1 VKRKH
6 QPAALL
12 RWRFIVICVA
22 LSALAATLVGRLI
35 LLQITDGGQ
44 GAVFLREQGALRT
57 VRTAEIPVY
66 RGLIEDRN
74 GTPLAVSSPVVS
86 LWANPQQL
94 KDSPRLN
101 DLATLLSLDA
111 SALQDKLNFY
121 GDKQFM
127 YLARHQTPDF
137 ARRVLREGFAGVRG
151 EREYRRYY
159 PAGEVAAQVLGL
171 TNVDGHGIA
180 GVELAFEEWLRGVP
194 GKKRFIKDL
203 HGEAVRDFGLIE
215 EPRPG
220 KALAL
225 SLDLRLQYAQ
235 HRELQRAMR
244 ETGAAAGSAVTLDVW
259 TGEVLAVSN
268 YPVFNPNSREAL
280 DFSSARNRALTDA
293 YEPGSTIKTLT
304 LVAALESRQFHIDS
318 LVDTAP
324 GRIRVGAKVLH
335 DPRNYGEI
343 SVSKIIEK
351 SSQVG
356 VTKMAQAVGHEAI
369 LDVLYRFGLGESTG
383 TGFPGE
389 RAGRLPA
396 PAHWSE
402 IEKVTLAFGYGLT
415 ATPIQLARAYAVL
428 ANGGVRRPLTLLK
441 QDLDDLPPG
450 KQVIDADIA
459 AAVLEVLDRVTGPGG
474 TATLA
479 RVPGFSV
486 GGKTGTV
493 HKVGEG
499 GYLDDQ
505 YVALFVGIAP
515 ISAPR
520 YVTAILIDQPRGDHY
535 GGGLAAAPVYSRIT
549 EEVLRIRNAQPEQTE
564 MGALLATS
572 GGGR

>member
-1 VKRKH
+1 MTRAKQVYRL
-6 QPAALL
+6 P
-12 RWRFIVICVA
+12 RWRFAVICCA
-22 LSALAATLVGRLI
+22 LATLAATLMGRLV
-35 LLQITDGGQ
+35 LLQVTDGGQ

-94 KDSPRLN
+94 KDSPRLDN
-101 DLATLLSLDA
+101 LAARLSLDA
-111 SALQDKLNFY
+111 AALRDKLRFY

-137 ARRVLREGFAGVRG
+137 ARQVLRESFPGVRG

-159 PAGEVAAQVLGL
+159 PAGEVTAQLLGL

-180 GVELAFEEWLRGVP
+180 GVELAFEDWLQGVS

-203 HGEAVRDFGLIE
+203 HGDAVRDVGVIE

-235 HRELQRAMR
+235 HRELQRAMK
-244 ETGAAAGSAVTLDVW
+244 ETGATAGSAITLDAW

-268 YPVFNPNSREAL
+268 YPVFNPNSRDAL
-280 DFSSARNRALTDA
+280 DFSGARNRALTDA

-304 LVAALESRQFHIDS
+304 LVAALESGQFHIDS
-318 LVDTAP
+318 IVDTAP
-324 GRIRVGAKVLH
+324 GRIRVGAKMLH
-335 DPRNYGEI
+335 DPRDYGEI
-343 SVSKIIEK
+343 SVSTVIEK

-356 VTKMAQAVGHEAI
+356 VTKIAQAVGHEAI
-369 LDVLYRFGLGESTG
+369 LDVLYRFGLGETTG

-389 RAGRLPA
+389 RAGQLPDLA
-396 PAHWSE
+396 YWSD

-415 ATPIQLARAYAVL
+415 ATPIQLARAYAIL
-428 ANGGVRRPLTLLK
+428 ANGGIRRPLTLLR
-441 QDLDDLPPG
+441 QDLDSLPAGERVVEPE
-450 KQVIDADIA
+450 VARD
-459 AAVLEVLDRVTGPGG
+459 VLEVLDRVTEPGG

-479 RVPGFSV
+479 QVPGFSV

-493 HKVGEG
+493 HKVGAE

-505 YVALFVGIAP
+505 YVALFVGVAP
-515 ISAPR
+515 MSAPR

-549 EEVLRIRNAQPEQTE
+549 EEVLRIRNAQPDQSEQ
-564 MGALLATS
+564 GALLAAS

>member
-1 VKRKH
+1 MRGQ
-6 QPAALL
+6 QPADALA
-12 RWRFIVICVA
+12 RWRFAIVSMA
-22 LSALAATLVGRLI
+22 LFASAVTLIARLVH
-35 LLQITDGGQ
+35 LQVTDGGQ
-44 GAVFLREQGALRT
+44 GAAFLREQSALRT
-57 VRTAEIPVY
+57 VRSAEIPVY
-66 RGLIEDRN
+66 RGLITDRN

-94 KDSPRLN
+94 KDSSRLGELSQLLGL
-101 DLATLLSLDA
+101 DPHALREKLA
-111 SALQDKLNFY
+111 FY

-137 ARRVLREGFAGVRG
+137 ARGVLQERFPGVRG

-159 PAGEVAAQVLGL
+159 PAGEVTAQVLGL
-171 TNVDGHGIA
+171 TNVDGRGIA
-180 GVELAFEEWLRGVP
+180 GVELAFEDWLQGSP

-203 HGEAVRDFGLIE
+203 HGDAVRDFGVID

-225 SLDLRLQYAQ
+225 SIDLRLQYAQ
-235 HRELQRAMR
+235 HRELQRAME
-244 ETGAAAGSAVTLDVW
+244 ETGAEAGSAVTIDAW

-268 YPVFNPNSREAL
+268 YPVFNPNSRGAL
-280 DFSSARNRALTDA
+280 DFSRVRNRALTDA

-304 LVAALESRQFHIDS
+304 LVAALESGQFHIDS

-324 GRIRVGAKVLH
+324 GHIQVGTKVLR

-343 SVSKIIEK
+343 SVSTIIEK

-356 VTKMAQAVGHEAI
+356 ATKIAQAVGHEAI
-369 LDVLYRFGLGESTG
+369 LDVLHRFGLGETTG

-389 RAGRLPA
+389 RMGQLPDL
-396 PAHWSE
+396 AHWSD
-402 IEKVTLAFGYGLT
+402 IEKVTLAFGYGLSV
-415 ATPIQLARAYAVL
+415 TPIQLARAYGVL
-428 ANGGVRRPLTLLK
+428 ANGGVRLPLTLLK
-441 QDLDDLPPG
+441 Q
-450 KQVIDADIA
+450 QADMPLIGDRVMEEEIVEDV
-459 AAVLEVLDRVTGPGG
+459 VLVLDRVTEPGG

-479 RVPGFSV
+479 KVPGFSV

-493 HKVGEG
+493 HKVGKG
-499 GYLDDQ
+499 GYLDDK

-515 ISAPR
+515 IEAPR

-535 GGGLAAAPVYSRIT
+535 GGGLAAAPVYSRVT
-549 EEVLRIRNAQPEQTE
+549 EEVLRIRNAQPDQNAL
-564 MGALLATS
+564 GAFLPS
-572 GGGR
+572 GEAGQ

>member
-1 VKRKH
+1 MKRKH

-244 ETGAAAGSAVTLDVW
+244 ETGAAAGSAVTLDAW

-396 PAHWSE
+396 LAHWSE

>member
-1 VKRKH
+1 MTVASPSALSKWRYALVCLVLTGL
-6 QPAALL
+6 AALL
-12 RWRFIVICVA
+12 
-22 LSALAATLVGRLI
+22 AARLI
-35 LLQITDGGQ
+35 MLQLTDGGG

-57 VRTAEIPVY
+57 IRTAEIPVY

-86 LWANPQQL
+86 LWANPQLL
-94 KDSPRLN
+94 KDSPRLGE
-101 DLATLLSLDA
+101 LASLLAIDPDE
-111 SALQDKLNFY
+111 LQAKLAFY

-137 ARRVLREGFAGVRG
+137 ARQILQRQFPGVKG

-159 PAGEVAAQVLGL
+159 PAGEVTAQLLGL
-171 TNVDGHGIA
+171 TNVDGRGIA
-180 GVELAFEEWLRGVP
+180 GVEMAFEEWLRGVP

-203 HGEAVRDFGLIE
+203 HGDMVRDFGVIE

-220 KALAL
+220 KTLAL
-225 SLDLRLQYAQ
+225 SLDLRLQYVQ

-244 ETGAAAGSAVTLDVW
+244 ETGAVAGSAVTLDAW
-259 TGEVLAVSN
+259 TGEVLAISN
-268 YPVFNPNSREAL
+268 YPVFNPNARSTL
-280 DFSSARNRALTDA
+280 DYGSARNRAVTDV

-304 LVAALESRQFHIDS
+304 LVAALESGKFSLDSVIDTS
-318 LVDTAP
+318 P
-324 GRIRVGAKVLH
+324 GRIRVGSKVLH
-335 DPRNYGEI
+335 DPRNYGEMT
-343 SVSKIIEK
+343 VSNIIEK

-356 VTKMAQAVGHEAI
+356 VTKIAQAVGHEAI
-369 LDVLYRFGLGESTG
+369 LDVLSRFGLGQETG

-389 RAGRLPA
+389 RAGVLPDL
-396 PAHWSE
+396 AHWSD
-402 IEKVTLAFGYGLT
+402 IEKVTLAFGYGLN

-428 ANGGVRRPLTLLK
+428 ANGGVRLPLTLIK
-441 QDLDDLPPG
+441 QDQQASLQGEHVVTDD
-450 KQVIDADIA
+450 VARD
-459 AAVLEVLDRVTGPGG
+459 VLTVLGRVTEPGG

-479 RVPGFSV
+479 QVPGFSV

-515 ISAPR
+515 ISEPR
-520 YVTAILIDQPRGDHY
+520 YVTAILVDQPRGDHY

-549 EEVLRIRNAQPEQTE
+549 EEVLRIRNARPERTD
-564 MGALLATS
+564 MGALLADVGVS
-572 GGGR
+572 Q

>member
-1 VKRKH
+1 MKRKR

-244 ETGAAAGSAVTLDVW
+244 ETGAAAGSAVTLDAW

>member
-244 ETGAAAGSAVTLDVW
+244 ETGAAAGSAVTLDAW

>member
-22 LSALAATLVGRLI
+22 LSALAATLVGHLI

-244 ETGAAAGSAVTLDVW
+244 ETGAAAGSAVTLDAW

>member
-1 VKRKH
+1 MKRKH
-6 QPAALL
+6 QPSALP

-22 LSALAATLVGRLI
+22 LVALAAALMGRLI

-94 KDSPRLN
+94 KDSLRLN

-159 PAGEVAAQVLGL
+159 PAGEVTAQVLGL

-180 GVELAFEEWLRGVP
+180 GVELAFEEWLRGIP

-203 HGEAVRDFGLIE
+203 HGDAVRDFGLIE

-244 ETGAAAGSAVTLDVW
+244 ETGAAAGSAVTLDAW

-293 YEPGSTIKTLT
+293 YEPGSTVKTLT

-343 SVSKIIEK
+343 SGSKIIEK

-356 VTKMAQAVGHEAI
+356 VTKMAQTVGHEAI

-396 PAHWSE
+396 LTHWSE

-441 QDLDDLPPG
+441 QDLDNLPPG

-459 AAVLEVLDRVTGPGG
+459 TAVLEVLDRVTGPGG

-515 ISAPR
+515 MSAPR

-549 EEVLRIRNAQPEQTE
+549 EEVLRIRNAQPEQSE

>member
-1 VKRKH
+1 MTLTSQSMLSKWRFALVCLVLSGL
-6 QPAALL
+6 AALL
-12 RWRFIVICVA
+12 VA
-22 LSALAATLVGRLI
+22 RLVM
-35 LLQITDGGQ
+35 LQLTDGGS

-57 VRTAEIPVY
+57 IRTAEIPVY

-86 LWANPQQL
+86 LWANPQLL
-94 KDSPRLN
+94 KDSPRLGE
-101 DLATLLSLDA
+101 LAELLSIDPT
-111 SALQDKLNFY
+111 ALREKLAFY

-127 YLARHQTPDF
+127 YLARHQSPDF
-137 ARRVLREGFAGVRG
+137 ARRVLKGQFPGVKG

-159 PAGEVAAQVLGL
+159 PAGEVTAQVLGL
-171 TNVDGHGIA
+171 TNVDGRGIA
-180 GVELAFEEWLRGVP
+180 GVEMAFEDWLRGVA

-203 HGEAVRDFGLIE
+203 HGEMVRDFGVVD

-220 KALAL
+220 KTLAL
-225 SLDLRLQYAQ
+225 SLDLRLQYVQ
-235 HRELQRAMR
+235 HRELQRAMK
-244 ETGAAAGSAVTLDVW
+244 ETGAVAGSAVTLDAW
-259 TGEVLAVSN
+259 TGEVLAISN
-268 YPVFNPNSREAL
+268 YPVFNPNSRATL
-280 DFSSARNRALTDA
+280 DYGSARNRAVTDV

-304 LVAALESRQFHIDS
+304 LVAALESGQFSLNSLIDTS
-318 LVDTAP
+318 P
-324 GRIRVGAKVLH
+324 GRIRVGSKVLH

-343 SVSKIIEK
+343 TVSNIIEK

-356 VTKMAQAVGHEAI
+356 VTKLAQAVGHEAI
-369 LDVLYRFGLGESTG
+369 LDVLHRFGLGEDTG

-389 RAGRLPA
+389 RAGVLPEL
-396 PAHWSE
+396 AHWSD
-402 IEKVTLAFGYGLT
+402 IEKVTLAFGYGLN
-415 ATPIQLARAYAVL
+415 ATPIQLARAYAVF

-441 QDLDDLPPG
+441 IDPDDAPKG
-450 KQVIDADIA
+450 ERVVSADIA
-459 AAVLEVLDRVTGPGG
+459 RDVLTVLARVTEPGG

-505 YVALFVGIAP
+505 YVALFVGVAP
-515 ISAPR
+515 ISEPR
-520 YVTAILIDQPRGDHY
+520 YVTAILVDQPRGDHY

-549 EEVLRIRNAQPEQTE
+549 EEVLRIRNARPERVDT
-564 MGALLATS
+564 GALLADAGVTP
-572 GGGR
+572 

>member
-1 VKRKH
+1 MRG
-6 QPAALL
+6 QRSQFTLS
-12 RWRFIVICVA
+12 RWRFVIVAMA
-22 LSALAATLVGRLI
+22 LSALAVTLIARLI
-35 LLQITDGGQ
+35 HLQVTDGGQ

-57 VRTAEIPVY
+57 VRSAEIPVY
-66 RGLIEDRN
+66 RGLITDRN

-94 KDSPRLN
+94 KDSPRVGE
-101 DLATLLSLDA
+101 LAQFLGLDA
-111 SALQDKLNFY
+111 QALRDKLAFY

-137 ARRVLREGFAGVRG
+137 AREILRAGFPGVRG

-159 PAGEVAAQVLGL
+159 PAGEVTAQVLGL
-171 TNVDGHGIA
+171 TNVDGRGIA
-180 GVELAFEEWLRGVP
+180 GIELAFEDWLRGVP

-203 HGEAVRDFGLIE
+203 HGDAVRDFGVIE

-225 SLDLRLQYAQ
+225 SIDLRLQYAQ
-235 HRELQRAMR
+235 HRELQRAMK
-244 ETGAAAGSAVTLDVW
+244 ETGAAAGSAVTVDAW

-268 YPVFNPNSREAL
+268 YPVFNPNSRDAL

-304 LVAALESRQFHIDS
+304 LVAALESGQFHIDS

-335 DPRNYGEI
+335 DPRDYGEI
-343 SVSKIIEK
+343 SVSTIIEK

-356 VTKMAQAVGHEAI
+356 VTKIAQAVGHEAI
-369 LDVLYRFGLGESTG
+369 LDVLYRFGLGEATG

-389 RAGRLPA
+389 RMGQLPDL
-396 PAHWSE
+396 AHWSD
-402 IEKVTLAFGYGLT
+402 IEKVTLAFGYGLS

-441 QDLDDLPPG
+441 QQADMPLHG
-450 KQVIDADIA
+450 ERVIDK
-459 AAVLEVLDRVTGPGG
+459 AVAEDVLRVLDRVTEPGG

-479 RVPGFSV
+479 QVPGFSV

-515 ISAPR
+515 MTAPR

-535 GGGLAAAPVYSRIT
+535 GGGLAAAPVYSRVT
-549 EEVLRIRNAQPEQTE
+549 EEVLRIRNAQPEQTDL
-564 MGALLATS
+564 GALLAST
-572 GGGR
+572 GARQ

>member
-1 VKRKH
+1 MKRKH
-6 QPAALL
+6 QPSALL

-159 PAGEVAAQVLGL
+159 PAGEVTAQVLGL

-244 ETGAAAGSAVTLDVW
+244 ETGAAAGSAVTLDAW

-396 PAHWSE
+396 PH
-402 IEKVTLAFGYGLT
+402 TG
-415 ATPIQLARAYAVL
+415 ARSKKSLWPLVMVSPL
-428 ANGGVRRPLTLLK
+428 RPSSWH
-441 QDLDDLPPG
+441 
-450 KQVIDADIA
+450 
-459 AAVLEVLDRVTGPGG
+459 
-474 TATLA
+474 A
-479 RVPGFSV
+479 RMPCWRMA
-486 GGKTGTV
+486 
-493 HKVGEG
+493 E
-499 GYLDDQ
+499 
-505 YVALFVGIAP
+505 
-515 ISAPR
+515 
-520 YVTAILIDQPRGDHY
+520 
-535 GGGLAAAPVYSRIT
+535 
-549 EEVLRIRNAQPEQTE
+549 
-564 MGALLATS
+564 
-572 GGGR
+572 

>member
-1 VKRKH
+1 MKRKH
-6 QPAALL
+6 QPSALP

-22 LSALAATLVGRLI
+22 LAALVATLMGRLI

-94 KDSPRLN
+94 KDSQRLN
-101 DLATLLSLDA
+101 DLSALLSLDA

-137 ARRVLREGFAGVRG
+137 ARRVLREGFEGVRG

-159 PAGEVAAQVLGL
+159 PAGEVTAQILGL

-203 HGEAVRDFGLIE
+203 HGDAVRDFGLIE

-244 ETGAAAGSAVTLDVW
+244 ETGAVAGSAVTLDAW

-293 YEPGSTIKTLT
+293 YEPGSTVKTLT
-304 LVAALESRQFHIDS
+304 LVAALESGQFHIDS
-318 LVDTAP
+318 LVDTTP

-356 VTKMAQAVGHEAI
+356 VTKMAQTVGHEAI

-396 PAHWSE
+396 PTHWSE

-441 QDLDDLPPG
+441 QDMGDLPPG

-505 YVALFVGIAP
+505 YVAFFVGIAP
-515 ISAPR
+515 MSAPR

-549 EEVLRIRNAQPEQTE
+549 EEVLRIRNAQPEQSE

>member
-1 VKRKH
+1 MTL
-6 QPAALL
+6 A
-12 RWRFIVICVA
+12 RWRFATVVVA
-22 LSALAATLVGRLI
+22 LLALAVTLIARLI
-35 LLQITDGGQ
+35 HLQVTDGGQ

-57 VRTAEIPVY
+57 VRSAEIPVY
-66 RGLIEDRN
+66 RGLITDRN

-94 KDSPRLN
+94 KDSPRLGE
-101 DLATLLSLDA
+101 LAQMLGLNA
-111 SALQDKLNFY
+111 EALQDKLAFY

-137 ARRVLREGFAGVRG
+137 AREVLRERFPGVRG

-159 PAGEVAAQVLGL
+159 PAGEVTAQVLGL
-171 TNVDGHGIA
+171 TNVDGRGIA
-180 GVELAFEEWLRGVP
+180 GVELAFEDWLQGVP

-203 HGEAVRDFGLIE
+203 HGDAVRDFGVIE

-220 KALAL
+220 KALTL
-225 SLDLRLQYAQ
+225 SIDLRLQYAQ
-235 HRELQRAMR
+235 HRELQRAMK
-244 ETGAAAGSAVTLDVW
+244 ETGAAAGSAVTVDAW

-268 YPVFNPNSREAL
+268 YPVFNPNSRDAL

-304 LVAALESRQFHIDS
+304 LVAALESGQFHIDS

-343 SVSKIIEK
+343 SVSTIIEK

-356 VTKMAQAVGHEAI
+356 VTKIAQAVGHEAI

-389 RAGRLPA
+389 RTGRLPDMA
-396 PAHWSE
+396 RWSD
-402 IEKVTLAFGYGLT
+402 IEKVTLAFGYGLS

-441 QDLDDLPPG
+441 QNAELPLAG
-450 KQVIDADIA
+450 ERVVDESVAAD
-459 AAVLEVLDRVTGPGG
+459 VLTVLDRVTEPGG

-479 RVPGFSV
+479 QVPGFSV

-493 HKVGEG
+493 HKVGES

-515 ISAPR
+515 MSAPR

-535 GGGLAAAPVYSRIT
+535 GGGLAAAPVYSRVT

-564 MGALLATS
+564 LGAFLASS
-572 GGGR
+572 GGAQ

>member
-1 VKRKH
+1 MKRKH
-6 QPAALL
+6 QPSALP

-22 LSALAATLVGRLI
+22 LVALAAALMGRLI

-94 KDSPRLN
+94 KDSLRLN

-159 PAGEVAAQVLGL
+159 PAGEVTAQVLGL

-180 GVELAFEEWLRGVP
+180 GVELAFEEWLRGMP

-203 HGEAVRDFGLIE
+203 HGDAVRDFGLIE

-244 ETGAAAGSAVTLDVW
+244 ETGAAAGSAVTLDAW

-293 YEPGSTIKTLT
+293 YEPGSTVKTLT

-356 VTKMAQAVGHEAI
+356 VTKMAQTVGHEAI

-396 PAHWSE
+396 LTHWSE

-441 QDLDDLPPG
+441 QDLDNLPPG

-459 AAVLEVLDRVTGPGG
+459 TAVLEVLDRVTGPGG

-515 ISAPR
+515 MSAPR

-549 EEVLRIRNAQPEQTE
+549 EEVLRIRNAQPEQSE

>member
-1 VKRKH
+1 
-6 QPAALL
+6 
-12 RWRFIVICVA
+12 
-22 LSALAATLVGRLI
+22 
-35 LLQITDGGQ
+35 
-44 GAVFLREQGALRT
+44 
-57 VRTAEIPVY
+57 
-66 RGLIEDRN
+66 
-74 GTPLAVSSPVVS
+74 
-86 LWANPQQL
+86 
-94 KDSPRLN
+94 
-101 DLATLLSLDA
+101 
-111 SALQDKLNFY
+111 
-121 GDKQFM
+121 M
-127 YLARHQTPDF
+127 
-137 ARRVLREGFAGVRG
+137 
-151 EREYRRYY
+151 
-159 PAGEVAAQVLGL
+159 
-171 TNVDGHGIA
+171 
-180 GVELAFEEWLRGVP
+180 
-194 GKKRFIKDL
+194 
-203 HGEAVRDFGLIE
+203 
-215 EPRPG
+215 
-220 KALAL
+220 
-225 SLDLRLQYAQ
+225 
-235 HRELQRAMR
+235 
-244 ETGAAAGSAVTLDVW
+244 
-259 TGEVLAVSN
+259 
-268 YPVFNPNSREAL
+268 
-280 DFSSARNRALTDA
+280 
-293 YEPGSTIKTLT
+293 
-304 LVAALESRQFHIDS
+304 
-318 LVDTAP
+318 DTAP

-396 PAHWSE
+396 LAHWSE

-505 YVALFVGIAP
+505 YVALVCRYRAHQCAPVCHRDPHRSASWRSLWRGI
-515 ISAPR
+515 S
-520 YVTAILIDQPRGDHY
+520 
-535 GGGLAAAPVYSRIT
+535 AAPVYSRIT
-549 EEVLRIRNAQPEQTE
+549 EEVLRIRNAQPEQSE

>member
-1 VKRKH
+1 MKRKH
-6 QPAALL
+6 QPSALP

-22 LSALAATLVGRLI
+22 LVALAAALMGRLI

-94 KDSPRLN
+94 KDSLRLN

-159 PAGEVAAQVLGL
+159 PAGEVTAQVLGL

-180 GVELAFEEWLRGVP
+180 GVELAFEEWLRGIP

-203 HGEAVRDFGLIE
+203 HGDAVRDFGLIE

-244 ETGAAAGSAVTLDVW
+244 ETGAAAGSAVTLDAW

-293 YEPGSTIKTLT
+293 YEPGSTVKTLT

-356 VTKMAQAVGHEAI
+356 VTKMAQTVGHEAI

-396 PAHWSE
+396 LTHWSE

-441 QDLDDLPPG
+441 QDLDNLPPG

-459 AAVLEVLDRVTGPGG
+459 TAVLEVLDRVTGPGG

-515 ISAPR
+515 MSAPR

-549 EEVLRIRNAQPEQTE
+549 EEVLRIRNAQPEQSE

>member
-1 VKRKH
+1 MTRAKQVYRL
-6 QPAALL
+6 P
-12 RWRFIVICVA
+12 RWRFAVICC
-22 LSALAATLVGRLI
+22 ALAALAAALMGRLV
-35 LLQITDGGQ
+35 LLQVTDGGQ

-94 KDSPRLN
+94 KDSPRLDN
-101 DLATLLSLDA
+101 LAARLSLDA
-111 SALQDKLNFY
+111 AALRDKLGFY

-137 ARRVLREGFAGVRG
+137 ARQVLRESFPGVRG

-159 PAGEVAAQVLGL
+159 PAGEVTAQLLGL

-180 GVELAFEEWLRGVP
+180 GVELAFEDWLQGVS

-203 HGEAVRDFGLIE
+203 HGDAVRDVGVIE

-235 HRELQRAMR
+235 HRELQRAMK
-244 ETGAAAGSAVTLDVW
+244 ETGATAGSAITLDAW

-268 YPVFNPNSREAL
+268 YPVFNPNSRGAL
-280 DFSSARNRALTDA
+280 DFSGARNRALTDA

-304 LVAALESRQFHIDS
+304 LVAALESGQFHIDS
-318 LVDTAP
+318 IIDTAP
-324 GRIRVGAKVLH
+324 GRIRVGAKMLH
-335 DPRNYGEI
+335 DPRDYGEI
-343 SVSKIIEK
+343 SVSTVIEK

-356 VTKMAQAVGHEAI
+356 VTKIAQAVGHEAI
-369 LDVLYRFGLGESTG
+369 LDVLYRFGLGETTG

-389 RAGRLPA
+389 RAGQLPDL
-396 PAHWSE
+396 AHWSD

-415 ATPIQLARAYAVL
+415 ATPIQLARAYAIL
-428 ANGGVRRPLTLLK
+428 ANGGIRRPLTLLR
-441 QDLDDLPPG
+441 QDLDSLPAGERVVEPE
-450 KQVIDADIA
+450 VARD
-459 AAVLEVLDRVTGPGG
+459 VLEVLDRVTEPGG

-479 RVPGFSV
+479 QVPGFSV

-493 HKVGEG
+493 HKVGAG

-505 YVALFVGIAP
+505 YVALFVGVAP
-515 ISAPR
+515 MSAPR

-549 EEVLRIRNAQPEQTE
+549 AEVLRIRNVQPDQSEL
-564 MGALLATS
+564 GALLAAS

>member
-1 VKRKH
+1 MTITS
-6 QPAALL
+6 QPMLSKWRFALVCLVLSGLAALL
-12 RWRFIVICVA
+12 VA
-22 LSALAATLVGRLI
+22 RLVM
-35 LLQITDGGQ
+35 LQLTDGGS

-57 VRTAEIPVY
+57 IRTAEIPVY

-86 LWANPQQL
+86 LWANPQLL
-94 KDSPRLN
+94 KDSPRLGE
-101 DLATLLSLDA
+101 LAELLSIDPT
-111 SALQDKLNFY
+111 ALREKLAFY

-127 YLARHQTPDF
+127 YLARHQSPDF
-137 ARRVLREGFAGVRG
+137 ARRVLKGQFPGVKG

-159 PAGEVAAQVLGL
+159 PAGEVTAQVLGL
-171 TNVDGHGIA
+171 TNVDGRGIA
-180 GVELAFEEWLRGVP
+180 GVEMAFEDWLRGVA

-203 HGEAVRDFGLIE
+203 HGEMVRDFGVVD

-220 KALAL
+220 KTLAL
-225 SLDLRLQYAQ
+225 SLDLRLQYVQ
-235 HRELQRAMR
+235 HRELQRAMK
-244 ETGAAAGSAVTLDVW
+244 ETGAVAGSAVTLDAW
-259 TGEVLAVSN
+259 TGEVLAISN
-268 YPVFNPNSREAL
+268 YPVFNPNSRATL
-280 DFSSARNRALTDA
+280 DYGSARNRAVTDV

-304 LVAALESRQFHIDS
+304 LVAALESGQFSLNSLIDTS
-318 LVDTAP
+318 P
-324 GRIRVGAKVLH
+324 GRIRVGSKVLH

-343 SVSKIIEK
+343 TVSNIIEK

-356 VTKMAQAVGHEAI
+356 VTKLAQAVGHEAI
-369 LDVLYRFGLGESTG
+369 LDVLHRFGLGEDTG

-389 RAGRLPA
+389 RAGVLPEL
-396 PAHWSE
+396 AHWSD
-402 IEKVTLAFGYGLT
+402 IEKVTLAFGYGLN
-415 ATPIQLARAYAVL
+415 ATPIQLARAYAVF

-441 QDLDDLPPG
+441 IDPDDAPKG
-450 KQVIDADIA
+450 ERVVSADIA
-459 AAVLEVLDRVTGPGG
+459 RDVLTVLARVTEPGG

-505 YVALFVGIAP
+505 YVALFVGVAP
-515 ISAPR
+515 ISEPR
-520 YVTAILIDQPRGDHY
+520 YVTAILVDQPRGDHY

-549 EEVLRIRNAQPEQTE
+549 EEVLRIRNARPERVDT
-564 MGALLATS
+564 GALLADAGVTP
-572 GGGR
+572 

>member
-1 VKRKH
+1 
-6 QPAALL
+6 
-12 RWRFIVICVA
+12 
-22 LSALAATLVGRLI
+22 
-35 LLQITDGGQ
+35 
-44 GAVFLREQGALRT
+44 
-57 VRTAEIPVY
+57 
-66 RGLIEDRN
+66 
-74 GTPLAVSSPVVS
+74 
-86 LWANPQQL
+86 
-94 KDSPRLN
+94 
-101 DLATLLSLDA
+101 
-111 SALQDKLNFY
+111 
-121 GDKQFM
+121 
-127 YLARHQTPDF
+127 
-137 ARRVLREGFAGVRG
+137 VLREGFAGVRG

-244 ETGAAAGSAVTLDVW
+244 ETGAAAGSAVTLDAW

-428 ANGGVRRPLTLLK
+428 ANGGVRRPPTLLK

>member
-1 VKRKH
+1 MKRGA
-6 QPAALL
+6 QPSTLP
-12 RWRFIVICVA
+12 RWRFAVVCVGLA
-22 LSALAATLVGRLI
+22 ILAATLVGRLVH
-35 LLQITDGGQ
+35 LQVTDGGQ

-74 GTPLAVSSPVVS
+74 GVPLAVSSPVVS
-86 LWANPQQL
+86 LWANPQRL
-94 KDSPRLN
+94 KDSHRLPE
-101 DLATLLSLDA
+101 LAEQLALDA
-111 SALQDKLNFY
+111 GVLQDKLNFY

-127 YLARHQTPDF
+127 YLARHQTPDS
-137 ARRVLREGFAGVRG
+137 ARDVLRGNFPGVRG

-159 PAGEVAAQVLGL
+159 PAGEVTAQVLGL
-171 TNVDGHGIA
+171 TNVDGRGIA
-180 GVELAFEEWLRGVP
+180 GIELAYEEWLQGVP

-203 HGEAVRDFGLIE
+203 HGEAVRDIGVVV
-215 EPRPG
+215 EPRSG
-220 KALAL
+220 NALAL

-235 HRELQRAMR
+235 HRELQRAMK
-244 ETGAAAGSAVTLDVW
+244 ETGATAGSAVTLDAW

-268 YPVFNPNSREAL
+268 YPVFNPNSRTAL
-280 DFSSARNRALTDA
+280 DFGSARNRAFTDA
-293 YEPGSTIKTLT
+293 FEPGSTVKTLT
-304 LVAALESRQFHIDS
+304 LVAALESELFHIDS
-318 LVDTAP
+318 LVDTHP

-343 SVSKIIEK
+343 SVSTIIEK

-356 VTKMAQAVGHEAI
+356 VTKLAQAVGHEAI
-369 LDVLYRFGLGESTG
+369 LDVLYRFGLGDATG

-389 RAGRLPA
+389 RAGQLPDLS
-396 PAHWSE
+396 HWSD

-428 ANGGVRRPLTLLK
+428 ANDGVRRPLTLLK
-441 QDLDDLPPG
+441 QDPDALPPG
-450 KQVIDADIA
+450 ERVIDADIA
-459 AAVLEVLDRVTGPGG
+459 RNVLQVLDRVTGPGG

-515 ISAPR
+515 MSEPR

-549 EEVLRIRNAQPEQTE
+549 EEVLRIRNAQPEQSD
-564 MGALLATS
+564 MGALLAKS
-572 GGGR
+572 GGGQ